1 MHASELTTMRGNGV
15 EDHADTGILRA
26 LWAGARGQAGG
37 AGGAGG
43 GRGVASESLA
53 RAVERYVAVAQ
64 VGQCRTT
71 TGLAAAAP
79 TPSLCSTDHAP
90 GNANEPCNVDE
101 P

>member
-37 AGGAGG
+37 AGG

-64 VGQCRTT
+64 VGQSHHHWPHCRCPHTLT
-71 TGLAAAAP
+71 
-79 TPSLCSTDHAP
+79 
-90 GNANEPCNVDE
+90 VQR
-101 P
+101 